1 MTLCRPSPL
10 ECHVIFEWPLTSKC
24 TFVSQSSFLLSLTQ
38 ASSSPQT
45 SFDKVSEGQQKKGHT
60 KSKADLKVSQ
70 KKIEDW
76 EEEVDPDLDVSENR
90 ESAKPVLVKSV
101 SYPFL
106 CERVSSRNEDESGNH
121 FESRPKSFMDELWND
136 FLNAPETNIGGS
148 EDEEEEAL

>member
-1 MTLCRPSPL
+1 MVLSSNCTLD
-10 ECHVIFEWPLTSKC
+10 SK
-24 TFVSQSSFLLSLTQ
+24 SSFLLSLTK

-45 SFDKVSEGQQKKGHT
+45 SFDKVSEGQQKKGQT
-60 KSKADLKVSQ
+60 KSKSDLKVPQ

-106 CERVSSRNEDESGNH
+106 CERVSSRNEDDESGNH
-121 FESRPKSFMDELWND
+121 FESRPKSFIDELWND
-136 FLNAPETNIGGS
+136 FLNAPETNIGGT
-148 EDEEEEAL
+148 EEEAL